1 MKRVKFTLAAGII
14 LAGTQLLTAQNY
26 STASAINNSGA
37 IAGGTCVNDCNAF
50 HATLIARSGVTDY
63 NTFGGFGSLAY
74 GINDLGDV
82 VGQSDT
88 AQLADDGEFISIA
101 FLADRNGVHSLGTL
115 AGYDFSQAFAINNAG
130 LIVGRV
136 YNSDP
141 EDPAAPMRAVTFTAN
156 SVVRDLGTL
165 GGATSLA
172 FAVNDLGQIVG
183 RSRTAGGQQ
192 HAFIY
197 ERGVMKDLGT
207 LGGNVSTARAINA
220 RGWIVGGSRLAI
232 PGQSH
237 AFLFSDGVMRDLG
250 TLGGAFSDAFAIN
263 ASGLIVGASDTSA
276 GEPHAFAYYQGT
288 MTDLGTLGGT
298 YSVAFGVNDRGDIVG
313 EAEAAGGD
321 VHAFL
326 YCNGVMRDLSVS
338 P

>member
-1 MKRVKFTLAAGII
+1 MNHFKFTLAVGII
-14 LAGTQLLTAQNY
+14 LTGTQLLSAQNY
-26 STASAINNSGA
+26 STASAINNSDA
-37 IAGGTCVNDCNAF
+37 IAGGTCVNDCNGF
-50 HATLIARSGVTDY
+50 HATLIARHGVTDY
-63 NTFGGFGSLAY
+63 DTFGGPGSLAF
-74 GINDLGDV
+74 GLNDRGDV

-88 AQLADDGEFISIA
+88 AQLDDDGEFISIA
-101 FLADRNGVHSLGTL
+101 FLADRNGVHTLGTL
-115 AGYDFSQAFAINNAG
+115 PGYAFSQAFAINNAG

-156 SVVRDLGTL
+156 GAVRDLGTL

-183 RSRTAGGQQ
+183 RSRTAAREP
-192 HAFIY
+192 HAFLY
-197 ERGVMKDLGT
+197 ENGAMKDLGT

-220 RGWIVGGSRLAI
+220 RGWIVGGSRLAV

-263 ASGLIVGASDTSA
+263 ASGLIVGASDVSP
-276 GEPHAFAYYQGT
+276 GEAHAFSYYQGE
-288 MTDLGTLGGT
+288 MKDLGTLGGT

-313 EAEAAGGD
+313 EAETATGD

-326 YCNGVMRDLSVS
+326 YSNGVMRDLSVS
-338 P
+338 Q